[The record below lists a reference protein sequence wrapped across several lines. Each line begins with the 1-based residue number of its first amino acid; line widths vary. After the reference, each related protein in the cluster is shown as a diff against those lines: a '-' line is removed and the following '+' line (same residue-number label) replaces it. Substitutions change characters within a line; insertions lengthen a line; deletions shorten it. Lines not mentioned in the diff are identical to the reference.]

1 MELIPNKIVGIYGKS
16 GSGKSTLLD
25 IISGLINQ
33 TSGKITYNN
42 KLIDCAQRIDL
53 TSMVSQSSY
62 LFSGSVKYNIT
73 FKNNLTKEEYD
84 QMVSC
89 SKIAC
94 IDKFINESKDNYNMF
109 LGSSSFNNVSGGQ
122 KQRICIARALYN
134 NSIY

>member
-16 GSGKSTLLD
+16 GSGSTLLD

-42 KLIDCAQRIDL
+42 KLIDCAQRIEL

-73 FKNNLTKEEYD
+73 FK
-84 QMVSC
+84 
-89 SKIAC
+89 I
-94 IDKFINESKDNYNMF
+94 I
-109 LGSSSFNNVSGGQ
+109 
-122 KQRICIARALYN
+122 
-134 NSIY
+134 